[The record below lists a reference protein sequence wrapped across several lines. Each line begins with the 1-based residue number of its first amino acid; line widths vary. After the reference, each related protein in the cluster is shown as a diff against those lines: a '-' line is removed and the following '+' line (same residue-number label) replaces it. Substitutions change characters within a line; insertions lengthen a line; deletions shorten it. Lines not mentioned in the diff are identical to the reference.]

1 MKIGY
6 SCNPGSTDL
15 TGPYETIVNEIREVA
30 TFCDAAGFDSIWFT
44 EHHFGYFKRANL
56 PNPLMMGA
64 DIAARTSNIRI
75 GLASATI
82 PLWHPVRLAEDAAM
96 LDQLSGGR
104 LELGVGRGNHGVEA
118 LNLNP
123 TADPRDVDQNYAVFA
138 ETLEILKRAFLNE
151 TFSFK
156 GEHYEF
162 PTPGFKWDR
171 AHSVEDPDYIDKNTG
186 EVTKLSIM
194 PRPIQQPYPP
204 LWQMVDSNRSVEFGA
219 ENDLGIIMWRPPV
232 EKLKEHFLHYQNKAI
247 AAGREIP
254 VGKGV
259 GIMRD
264 FFVAE
269 SMQQAEDLAGE
280 YVMKSLN
287 WSNWRG
293 PSIYLGP
300 GETLTP
306 DEEAALKK
314 ELPYNWVHP
323 RCLLFGT
330 PAYIVEKL
338 EELREELDLEL
349 VLLSCDW
356 RGMPHDLR
364 MKSLRLFGE
373 KVLPNLNRDNTS
385 ATQKKRA

>member
-6 SCNPGSTDL
+6 SCNPGSSDL
-15 TGPYETIVNEIREVA
+15 LGPYEQVVEQIRETAVY
-30 TFCDAAGFDSIWFT
+30 CDECGLDSIWFT
-44 EHHFGYFKRANL
+44 EHHFGYFNRANL
-56 PNPLMMGA
+56 PNPLMMGV
-64 DIAARTSNIRI
+64 DIAARTQRIRI

-82 PLWHPVRLAEDAAM
+82 PLWHPIRLAEDAAL

-123 TADPRDVDQNYAVFA
+123 LADPRDVEANYAVFA
-138 ETLEILKRAFLNE
+138 ETLEILKRAFLNH
-151 TFSFK
+151 TFSFT
-156 GEHYEF
+156 GEHYQF
-162 PTPGFKWDR
+162 PAPGFKWDR
-171 AHSVEDPDYIDKNTG
+171 AHTVDDPDYIDKASG

-232 EKLKEHFLHYQNKAI
+232 SKLKEHFLHYQSSAE
-247 AAGREIP
+247 AAGKSLSLGQRT
-254 VGKGV
+254 

-264 FFVAE
+264 FFVAD
-269 SMQQAEDLAGE
+269 SMEQAKQMAGE

-293 PSIYLGP
+293 PSIYLAP
-300 GETLTP
+300 GETLSPTQ
-306 DEEAALKK
+306 EEALKK
-314 ELPYNWVHP
+314 ELPYDWVHP

-330 PAYIVEKL
+330 PEYIVERL
-338 EELREELDLEL
+338 EELREELNIEL

-356 RGMPHDLR
+356 RGMPHELR

-373 KVLPNLNRDNTS
+373 KVLPKLKLD
-385 ATQKKRA
+385 AGVQQIRA

>member
-6 SCNPGSTDL
+6 SCNPGSSDL
-15 TGPYETIVNEIREVA
+15 KGPYEAIVEQIREVA
-30 TFCDAAGFDSIWFT
+30 RFCDDAGLDSIWLT

-64 DIAARTSNIRI
+64 DIAARTTNIRI

-82 PLWHPVRLAEDAAM
+82 PLWHPVRLAEDCAM

-123 TADPRDVDQNYAVFA
+123 NADPRVIDQNYAIFA
-138 ETLEILKRAFLNE
+138 ETLEILKRAFLND

-156 GEHYEF
+156 GEHYQF
-162 PTPGFKWDR
+162 PSPGFKWDR
-171 AHSVEDPDYIDKNTG
+171 AHSVEDPDYIDRESG
-186 EVTKLSIM
+186 EVTKLSLM

-232 EKLKEHFLHYQNKAI
+232 AKLKEHFLHYQDKAN
-247 AAGREIP
+247 AAGRQIKF
-254 VGKGV
+254 GKGA

-264 FFVAE
+264 LYVAE
-269 SMQQAEDLAGE
+269 TMEEARAVAGE

-300 GETLTP
+300 GETLTEQ
-306 DEEAALKK
+306 EEASLNK
-314 ELPYNWVHP
+314 ELPYDWVHP
-323 RCLLFGT
+323 RCLLVGT
-330 PAYIVEKL
+330 PDYVLEKL

-349 VLLSCDW
+349 VLLTSDW

-373 KVLPNLNRDNTS
+373 KVLPRLTRDTT
-385 ATQKKRA
+385 APRQKTA

>member
-6 SCNPGSTDL
+6 SCNPGSSDL
-15 TGPYETIVNEIREVA
+15 SGPYQDVVAQIREIAVY
-30 TFCDAAGFDSIWFT
+30 CDQAGLDSIWFT
-44 EHHFGYFKRANL
+44 EHHFGYFNRANL

-64 DIAARTSNIRI
+64 DIAARTQRIRI

-82 PLWHPVRLAEDAAM
+82 PLWHPIRLAEDAAL

-123 TADPRDVDQNYAVFA
+123 LADPRDTDANYAVFA
-138 ETLEILKRAFLNE
+138 ETLEILKRAFSNH
-151 TFSFK
+151 TFSFA
-156 GEHYEF
+156 GDQYQF

-171 AHSVEDPDYIDKNTG
+171 AHTVDDPDYIDAATG

-194 PRPIQQPYPP
+194 PRPIQQPHPP
-204 LWQMVDSNRSVEFGA
+204 LWQMVDSQRSVEFGA
-219 ENDLGIIMWRPPV
+219 ENDLSIIMWRPPV
-232 EKLKEHFLHYQNKAI
+232 SKLKEHFLHYQQTAA
-247 AAGREIP
+247 AAGR
-254 VGKGV
+254 VLSFGQGA

-264 FFVAE
+264 FFVADTME
-269 SMQQAEDLAGE
+269 EAKRLAGE

-293 PSIYLGP
+293 PSIYLAP
-300 GETLTP
+300 GETLSS
-306 DEEAALKK
+306 DEEAALKT
-314 ELPYNWVHP
+314 ELPYDWVHP

-330 PAYIVEKL
+330 PEYIVDKL
-338 EELREELDLEL
+338 EELREECNIEL

-356 RGMPHDLR
+356 RGMPHELR

-373 KVLPNLNRDNTS
+373 RVLPKLKLDS
-385 ATQKKRA
+385 GLHHKIA

>member
-1 MKIGY
+1 MKIGF
-6 SCNPGSTDL
+6 SCNPGSSDL
-15 TGPYETIVNEIREVA
+15 TGPYETILDEVREVA
-30 TFCDAAGFDSIWFT
+30 TFCDDAGLHSIWFT

-64 DIAARTSNIRI
+64 DIAARTKNIRI

-82 PLWHPVRLAEDAAM
+82 PLWHPIRLAEDCAM
-96 LDQLSGGR
+96 LDQLTGGR

-123 TADPRDVDQNYAVFA
+123 NADPRIVDQNYAVFA
-138 ETLEILKRAFLNE
+138 ETLEILKRAFMND

-162 PTPGFKWDR
+162 PSPGFKWDR
-171 AHSVEDPDYIDKNTG
+171 AHTVEDPDYIDKTTG
-186 EVTKLSIM
+186 EVTKLSLM

-232 EKLKEHFLHYQNKAI
+232 AKLKEHFLHYQHKAM
-247 AAGREIP
+247 AAGRSVKFGE
-254 VGKGV
+254 GV

-264 FFVAE
+264 FYVAE
-269 SMQQAEDLAGE
+269 TMEEAKQLAGE
-280 YVMKSLN
+280 YVMRSLN

-293 PSIYLGP
+293 PGIYLGP
-300 GETLTP
+300 GETLP
-306 DEEAALKK
+306 EAEEAALKK
-314 ELPYNWVHP
+314 ELPYDWVHP

-330 PAYIVEKL
+330 PEYIVDKL
-338 EELREELDLEL
+338 EELHQELDLEL
-349 VLLSCDW
+349 CLLTSDW

-364 MKSLRLFGE
+364 MKSLRLFGD
-373 KVLPNLNRDNTS
+373 KVLPKLKLDNPVVAQKS
-385 ATQKKRA
+385 A